1 MKIIVKS
8 RERARKDSFDENLT
22 ESIAIISIYTP
33 GDPPNH
39 FCRRSN
45 IKKCLYLCFHDIGN
59 RDSTGISMTKD
70 DANKVADFVEWC
82 IENKIKELWV
92 HCDAGISRS
101 AGVAAAIM
109 KFLTGDDSEIYDN
122 PYRRP
127 NSHCYTLTLQTLME
141 KAEK

>member
-8 RERARKDSFDENLT
+8 RNMAKRDSYKDDLA

-33 GDPPNH
+33 GDTPND
-39 FCRRSN
+39 FCRRSS

-59 RDSTGISMTKD
+59 RDSTGLPMMQS
-70 DANKVADFVEWC
+70 DANKVADFVNWC
-82 IENKIKELWV
+82 VENEIKELWV
-92 HCDAGISRS
+92 HCDAGVSRS

-122 PYRRP
+122 PYHRP
-127 NSHCYTLTLQTLME
+127 NSHCYTLTLQTLLE